1 MKKGIALLAALA
13 LCAARLF
20 ADGYIVY
27 MDDHKWTD
35 RGHVLDVRVCFPKS
49 SADDDLANNRLD
61 AVMQLYISSVFPIF
75 RDNDTTRRNITE
87 VWLRSGVIYQITLF
101 WYNIYG
107 NVSVTKGNTKGADGP
122 FLRGGEK
129 IYEQHFAYDYD
140 ACYAEYERQCNKY
153 LDML

>member
-13 LCAARLF
+13 LCAVRLF

-27 MDDHKWTD
+27 RDDHKWTD
-35 RGHVLDVRVCFPKS
+35 RGHVLDVRLCFPKS
-49 SADDDLANNRLD
+49 FADDDLANDRLD
-61 AVMQLYISSVFPIF
+61 AMMQLNIPIYSLLI
-75 RDNDTTRRNITE
+75 DATTQNITE
-87 VWLRSGVIYQITLF
+87 VWLRSGEIYRIDFF
-101 WYNIYG
+101 WQNIYG
-107 NVSVTKGNTKGADGP
+107 NVRVTEGNTKGADGSY
-122 FLRGGEK
+122 LRGGEK